1 MRTKEKIG
9 ILFIGEISNYRS
21 IFNALEYLNCEPI
34 IINTLEKFEKV
45 EKIIVPGVGSFPVA
59 MREIKKYNKTEL
71 IEKLQKKHILG
82 ICLGMQIL
90 GTYGYEFKKVKGL
103 NLINGEVKKIKKLN
117 ELPNVGFK
125 KVDFDKNNMLFKNIN
140 YGAKF
145 YFTHSFEFLSK
156 NKKNIT
162 SSIRVNNKIII
173 SSIEKKNIF
182 GVQFHPEKSSKSG
195 LQLLKNFVNLK

>member
-90 GTYGYEFKKVKGL
+90 GTYGYVFKKVKGL